1 MQRKLNNHMNFN
13 IKRIKRESLTE
24 LATNLTLENYEKL
37 EFFNKNS
44 NEVELSTE
52 DIDGK
57 LINVYIE
64 VDKYLEIAR
73 QEQFTKD
80 ANKKLAILLF
90 NDLKKLNLP
99 KYVFYQREF
108 WSYMNIFVFKDIIK
122 YLYFDKKFKETEDEK
137 DQDSKLNKYKR
148 YFLNDVSISRIS
160 RSGFWF
166 LWHMANKVYL
176 PNEPNLI
183 NIAFDFITP
192 VSAMIER
199 NQGKNNDVL
208 LSWLRVISMLDEKY
222 KSKINSPDFKFVIPT
237 HLNNLSVIFSL
248 ESLNETLMVET
259 IKKEVIEFIDSL
271 E

>member
-1 MQRKLNNHMNFN
+1 MLRKLNNHMNFN

-37 EFFNKNS
+37 EFFNKDS
-44 NEVELSTE
+44 NEAELSTE
-52 DIDGK
+52 DINGK
-57 LINVYIE
+57 TINIDIE
-64 VDKYLEIAR
+64 VDKYLEIAK
-73 QEQFTKD
+73 QDQFTKD

-99 KYVFYQREF
+99 KFVFYQQEF
-108 WSYMNIFVFKDIIK
+108 WSYMNIFIFKDVIK

-137 DQDSKLNKYKR
+137 EQDSKLNKYKR
-148 YFLNDVSISRIS
+148 YFLNDVSITRIS

-222 KSKINSPDFKFVIPT
+222 KSKINSPDFKFAIPT

-259 IKKEVIEFIDSL
+259 IKREVIEFIDSL